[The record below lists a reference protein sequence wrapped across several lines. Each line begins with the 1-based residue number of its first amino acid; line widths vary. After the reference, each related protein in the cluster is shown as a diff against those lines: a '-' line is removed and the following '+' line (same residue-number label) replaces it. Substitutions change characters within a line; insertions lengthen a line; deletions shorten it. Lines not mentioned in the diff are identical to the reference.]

1 MLSYEKTFAIA
12 VVVVV
17 AVIAVVVDVVIVT
30 VYTFVVVVVAAVVVD
45 VAPFLPAERILLKPP
60 KVSALAFSSESES
73 STNKNVACGC
83 S

>member
-1 MLSYEKTFAIA
+1 MFVVVF

-17 AVIAVVVDVVIVT
+17 HIVDVVV
-30 VYTFVVVVVAAVVVD
+30 VVVVVVVGVVVVVVAAVVVD